1 VVATSSLDLGIDW
14 GNVDLVLQVGAPKG
28 VSRLLQ
34 RIGRSNHRL
43 GEPSKAILVPAN
55 RFELLECQAA
65 IDAINVG
72 QLDGAPPQPGGLD
85 VLAQH
90 VVCLA
95 CSGPFHPDD
104 LYTEITQAG
113 PYAELSRQDFDD
125 VVGFVATGGYALGEY
140 ERYQRLRPAGSG
152 RLGIANQRFAQRY
165 RMNIGTIVESPTLKV
180 RVGGR
185 IVGQVEEVFVQGLVP
200 GDTFMFAGQVLEFL
214 GVREMIVAT
223 RRATGEAPK
232 VPAYGG
238 GRLPLTTHLAEGVR
252 AILADPQRWRDM
264 PADVLEWL
272 RVQRWRSVLP
282 KPGGLLVETFPRG
295 GKYYLVAYCFEGRN
309 AHQTL
314 GMLLTQ
320 RMQRAGL
327 GPLGFVATDYVIA
340 VWSLEEARD
349 LDALFAEDML
359 GDDLEEW
366 MAESSLLKR
375 TFRTVAVI
383 AGLIERRYPGQEKT
397 RKQVTFNADLIYDVL
412 RRHEPDHLLLRAT
425 RRDAARGLTD
435 IGRLGE
441 MLGRVRGRIEWRR
454 LDRVSPLAVPVLL
467 EVGRESVYDGAALDQ
482 LLQEVSLE
490 DADTLIAEAMD
501 NAGQAELAI

>member
-1 VVATSSLDLGIDW
+1 
-14 GNVDLVLQVGAPKG
+14 
-28 VSRLLQ
+28 
-34 RIGRSNHRL
+34 
-43 GEPSKAILVPAN
+43 
-55 RFELLECQAA
+55 
-65 IDAINVG
+65 
-72 QLDGAPPQPGGLD
+72 
-85 VLAQH
+85 
-90 VVCLA
+90 
-95 CSGPFHPDD
+95 
-104 LYTEITQAG
+104 
-113 PYAELSRQDFDD
+113 
-125 VVGFVATGGYALGEY
+125 
-140 ERYQRLRPAGSG
+140 
-152 RLGIANQRFAQRY
+152 
-165 RMNIGTIVESPTLKV
+165 
-180 RVGGR
+180 
-185 IVGQVEEVFVQGLVP
+185 VQGLVP

-214 GVREMIVAT
+214 GLREMIVAA

-232 VPAYGG
+232 VPAYSG

-252 AILADPQRWRDM
+252 AILADPQRWRGM

-282 KPGGLLVETFPRG
+282 KPGSLLVETFPRG

-314 GMLLTQ
+314 GMLLTR

-340 VWSLEEARD
+340 VWSLKEARD

-375 TFRTVAVI
+375 TFRNVAVI
-383 AGLIERRYPGQEKT
+383 AGLIERRQPGQEKT

-441 MLGRVRGRIEWRR
+441 MLGRVHGRIEWRR

-482 LLQEVSLE
+482 LLQEVSVE

-501 NAGQAELAI
+501 NGRQAELAI